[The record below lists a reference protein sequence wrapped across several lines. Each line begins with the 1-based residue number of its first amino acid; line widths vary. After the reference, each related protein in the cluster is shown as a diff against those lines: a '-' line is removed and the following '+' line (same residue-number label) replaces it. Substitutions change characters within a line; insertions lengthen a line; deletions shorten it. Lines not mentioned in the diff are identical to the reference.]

1 MTTKNP
7 ISVSALSD
15 ISETLFYPLLSRYA
29 ETKKPNGI
37 LKDPL
42 SVEIVDALDY
52 DPAKTKLFK
61 ISQLGACLR
70 TVILDEQVTRFL
82 ERHPDAVVVN
92 LGCGLDTRFPRMDN
106 GRVQWFDLDLPA
118 CIALRR
124 KFFPETN
131 RHRFISCSV
140 LDAAWAE
147 RVPKGQKTLIIME
160 GLSFYLTAAE
170 NYQLL
175 KTIKTHFPDAEILM
189 EAFHPIFVNMAR
201 KRKYKDPLGDKAS
214 NMLKWGVK
222 SGLEGPAGW
231 LIHVQPFPHFG

>member
-15 ISETLFYPLLSRYA
+15 INETLFYPLLSRYA
-29 ETKKPNGI
+29 ETKKPDGI

-82 ERHPDAVVVN
+82 NRHPDAVVVN

-106 GRVQWFDLDLPA
+106 GQVQLPN
-118 CIALRR
+118 C
-124 KFFPETN
+124 
-131 RHRFISCSV
+131 
-140 LDAAWAE
+140 
-147 RVPKGQKTLIIME
+147 
-160 GLSFYLTAAE
+160 
-170 NYQLL
+170 
-175 KTIKTHFPDAEILM
+175 
-189 EAFHPIFVNMAR
+189 
-201 KRKYKDPLGDKAS
+201 
-214 NMLKWGVK
+214 
-222 SGLEGPAGW
+222 
-231 LIHVQPFPHFG
+231 